1 MKATNEQE
9 IRRII
14 TRGKFGD
21 VFMVSTFDKYDAEYV
36 TKLLPM
42 FEKEGLFT
50 RVSQG
55 VYVKMRKTRFGVVYP
70 TAAELVSKIAQR
82 DKAQVIPTGET
93 AANRLGFTTQ
103 VPMNTSFLT
112 TGSTRKLTLGQR
124 VVTLKHGA
132 PRNFAYKGKLM
143 PELVQALRSIGEKN
157 ITPQV
162 ESHIKKLLLES
173 PEPQTFD
180 HDIRL
185 APMWIQKLI
194 KNSLQK

>member
-14 TRGKFGD
+14 TRGKYGD

-82 DKAQVIPTGET
+82 DKAQIIPTGET

-103 VPMNTSFLT
+103 VPMNTSDSSRSNWNIIHLT
-112 TGSTRKLTLGQR
+112 Y
-124 VVTLKHGA
+124 
-132 PRNFAYKGKLM
+132 RN
-143 PELVQALRSIGEKN
+143 LRRS
-157 ITPQV
+157 
-162 ESHIKKLLLES
+162 
-173 PEPQTFD
+173 
-180 HDIRL
+180 
-185 APMWIQKLI
+185 
-194 KNSLQK
+194 